1 MVNRLL
7 VITIFIL
14 ATNAL
19 QFQTSDAENI
29 DPKACSFTKVN
40 SGTLVP
46 ETGIQSSRLVSFNRA
61 GGSPTEIL
69 IACKQAVELIISK
82 PVQLTG
88 PPIKPISTSV
98 RVEAS
103 SGKSISSDESSTLP
117 LPVGTTT
124 LLFNLII
131 DGGKPLPAGNYR
143 YGFKFNVINSD

>member
-7 VITIFIL
+7 LITVFIL

-19 QFQTSDAENI
+19 QCQISNAENI
-29 DPKACSFTKVN
+29 NSKACSFTKVN

-46 ETGIQSSRLVSFNRA
+46 ETGIQSSRLVSLNRA
-61 GGSPTEIL
+61 GGSPTEISV
-69 IACKQAVELIISK
+69 ACKQAVDLIISK
-82 PVQLTG
+82 PIQLTG

-98 RVEAS
+98 IVEAS

-117 LPVGTTT
+117 LSVGTTT

-143 YGFKFNVINSD
+143 YGFKFNVVNSN

>member
-7 VITIFIL
+7 LIMVFIL
-14 ATNAL
+14 AINTL
-19 QFQTSDAENI
+19 QCQTSKAENI
-29 DPKACSFTKVN
+29 NSQTCSFTKVN

-46 ETGIQSSRLVSFNRA
+46 ENGIQSSRLVSLNRA
-61 GGSPTEIL
+61 GGSPTEISV
-69 IACKQAVELIISK
+69 ACKQAVDLIISE
-82 PVQLTG
+82 PTQLAG

-98 RVEAS
+98 IVEAS
-103 SGKSISSDESSTLP
+103 SGKSISSDKGSTLP